1 MKKLMLVMFLFTVFG
16 SKVLA
21 QDYATNKLTYDPRFY
36 MPQYGDPYNPALSG
50 VASFFMPGL
59 GQILLGETSRGVA
72 FIGGGALCGSVMLG
86 GALVYSV
93 EMMAGD
99 VPVYGGLMMLIGGVS
114 YFAIDLWSVVDAV
127 NVAKVNNMYI
137 QDMRSKKDTGF
148 EMRLSP
154 YIDNLSI
161 NNMRVTPV
169 GLKLSVTF

>member
-1 MKKLMLVMFLFTVFG
+1 MFLFTVFG
-16 SKVLA
+16 SKVMA

-36 MPQYGDPYNPALSG
+36 IPQYGDLYNPALSG
-50 VASFFMPGL
+50 VASFFVPGL
-59 GQILLGETSRGVA
+59 GQMVAGETKRGLS
-72 FIGGGALCGSVMLG
+72 FLGGYIGCGLIYLGGGLVYLFELSSEDFPIVGPLTMLAGLG
-86 GALVYSV
+86 GMVAVN
-93 EMMAGD
+93 
-99 VPVYGGLMMLIGGVS
+99 I
-114 YFAIDLWSVVDAV
+114 WSVVDAV
-127 NVAKVNNMYI
+127 NVAKVNNMYL